1 VIDGP
6 AASIGGEISID
17 ETARVNGPRLPV
29 VAGTSTRWRSSCRQR
44 ERRAVLYIA
53 PTLAPTVVELGVTFS
68 MPPWLRKARGKLAAT
83 AAKLRVLEQK
93 RAYARDKA
101 VADVRDAF
109 SMLQAAR
116 ERVELARGAAE
127 AALEVA
133 EGERERFGL
142 GATTVLFVNLREQA
156 AADAEVA
163 VIDALA
169 EAQVAIARVLTASGE
184 SLLE

>member
-1 VIDGP
+1 
-6 AASIGGEISID
+6 
-17 ETARVNGPRLPV
+17 
-29 VAGTSTRWRSSCRQR
+29 
-44 ERRAVLYIA
+44 
-53 PTLAPTVVELGVTFS
+53 
-68 MPPWLRKARGKLAAT
+68 
-83 AAKLRVLEQK
+83 VLEQK

-169 EAQVAIARVLTASGE
+169 EAQVAIARVLTGSGE
-184 SLLE
+184 RLLE